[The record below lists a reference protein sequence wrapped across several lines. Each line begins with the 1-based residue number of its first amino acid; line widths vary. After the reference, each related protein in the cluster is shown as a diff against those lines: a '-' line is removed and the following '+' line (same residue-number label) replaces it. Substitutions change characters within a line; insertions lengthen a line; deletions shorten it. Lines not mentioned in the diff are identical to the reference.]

1 MIRPATFADLW
12 GLRRKPARRIFF
24 YSDAL
29 LASSFHPFLLALRSM
44 LDPMGASTDQR
55 TLVLRD
61 HGLRGYL
68 QACRRSNKREVDL
81 QFLTA
86 FKRAGREGQSDGE
99 LFYRLI
105 EDLLKRA
112 GSHKIE
118 RVFATVGSR
127 ADDVVEVLRQL
138 GFQPYTQQAVWM
150 LPEPALEVGS
160 TIVALRRQQRRDAWA
175 IHQLY
180 SSVSP
185 RHVQQAELRDSTS
198 WETSGTRRLLRGPER
213 AWVLGDD
220 QALTVQLQLRTGT
233 RGHVLQMLVAPHLRT
248 EAAAM
253 VRYVLSQLHD
263 ERPVFAVVRSY
274 QSELGQALEEL
285 GFVMRGEQ
293 TLYAKQL
300 AILQRE
306 SVFLPALRRSERA
319 EGAIPTST
327 IAAISIDGKAE

>member
-1 MIRPATFADLW
+1 M
-12 GLRRKPARRIFF
+12 
-24 YSDAL
+24 
-29 LASSFHPFLLALRSM
+29 
-44 LDPMGASTDQR
+44 DPMGSSANQK

-61 HGLRGYL
+61 RGLRGYI
-68 QACRRSNKREVDL
+68 QARRRSNHREIDL

-86 FKRAGREGQSDGE
+86 FDHAGREGQSDGE

-138 GFQPYTQQAVWM
+138 GFQPYAQQAVWM
-150 LPEPALEVGS
+150 LPEPSVEAGS
-160 TIVALRRQQRRDAWA
+160 TIVALRRQQRRDAWP

-180 SSVSP
+180 SSITP
-185 RHVQQAELRDSTS
+185 RHVQQAELRDSDS
-198 WETSGTRRLLRGPER
+198 WQTLRSRPMFRGPER

-220 QALTVQLQLRTGT
+220 QALTVHLQLRTGS
-233 RGHVLQMLVAPHLRT
+233 RGHVLQMLVAPHLRA

-263 ERPVFAVVRSY
+263 QRPVFAVVRSY
-274 QSELGQALEEL
+274 QSELETALDEL

-293 TLYAKQL
+293 TLYAKHL
-300 AILQRE
+300 AILQRQ
-306 SVFLPALRRSERA
+306 SVFRPALLRREQP
-319 EGAIPTST
+319 EGAISVST
-327 IAAISIDGKAE
+327 IASATMDGKAT